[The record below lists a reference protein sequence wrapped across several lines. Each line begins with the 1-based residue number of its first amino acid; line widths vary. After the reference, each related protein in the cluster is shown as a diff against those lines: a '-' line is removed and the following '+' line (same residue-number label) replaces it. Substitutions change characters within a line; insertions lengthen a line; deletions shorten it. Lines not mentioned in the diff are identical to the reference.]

1 MCSSD
6 LISEERG
13 NNYMKITNGMTNQM
27 VLKEIGTR
35 LQNYRLDMNM
45 KQSELSKKSGVS
57 VATIR
62 RLESGED
69 VGLSKVVSIL
79 LAMGLSSNLDF
90 IIPEEIVNPIDVSSL
105 GHTRK
110 RAMKKDKREDTIIW
124 GE

>member
-1 MCSSD
+1 
-6 LISEERG
+6 
-13 NNYMKITNGMTNQM
+13 MKITNGMTNQII
-27 VLKEIGTR
+27 LKEIGTR

-110 RAMKKDKREDTIIW
+110 RAMKKDKKEDNIIW

>member
-1 MCSSD
+1 
-6 LISEERG
+6 
-13 NNYMKITNGMTNQM
+13 MKITNSMTNQM

-35 LQNYRLDMNM
+35 LQKYRLDMNM

-69 VGLSKVVSIL
+69 VGLGKVVSVL
-79 LAMGLSSNLDF
+79 LAMGLSSNLDC
-90 IIPEEIVNPIDVSSL
+90 IIPEETVNPIDVSRL

-110 RAMKKDKREDTIIW
+110 RAVKKGKKEKNLTW